1 MWADDRAQLKNKYD
15 STIGGAEYVLF
26 KANVASSLFN
36 ATLPDPDVLVD
47 SAVSVTG
54 DPMPSAPSNTSSVV
68 QVRIQWLLPGEPA
81 SAMHNYTTTAV
92 VGQN

>member
-1 MWADDRAQLKNKYD
+1 MLCEEWIDILD
-15 STIGGAEYVLF
+15 GAFKLF